1 VNRLHPSPPARLA
14 VYALFAF
21 ALGLQAFFVSTRG
34 IAINV
39 VALFCLAVSIILAL
53 VALYVSLSTPA
64 PLTTSPPPSASSA
77 LVAFFVATWVAP
89 FHYIVFYFA
98 LFALAALVV
107 VPVHVFHF
115 SDFWLALLVLLALG
129 GSFLLEYF
137 FLYLIRV
144 TADSLPAP
152 PGLPSDTSPP

>member
-1 VNRLHPSPPARLA
+1 MNRLHPSPPARLA

-21 ALGLQAFFVSTRG
+21 SLGLQVFFASTRS
-34 IAINV
+34 IAIDV
-39 VALFCLAVSIILAL
+39 VALFCVAVSIILAL
-53 VALYVSLSTPA
+53 LALYVSLSTPA
-64 PLTTSPPPSASSA
+64 PLTNSPPPSASSA

-98 LFALAALVV
+98 LFALTALVV
-107 VPVHVFHF
+107 VPVHIFHF
-115 SDFWLALLVLLALG
+115 SDFWLALLVLPALVG
-129 GSFLLEYF
+129 CFLLEYI

-152 PGLPSDTSPP
+152 LGLPSDTSPP